1 MLHVWYSYE
10 SIHNWKVI
18 VSSNKEKYSAS
29 KVFFYHC
36 IYLITDCVPQQGEYK
51 RSLKC
56 KKHNNNRTQRP
67 SIKIILCYSKE
78 EHTQRTHCKQT
89 VYIKT
94 TSWRQHLYTFFTADL
109 FINAWTYFF
118 EGKKR
123 WRKGSPSRLKI
134 AIIIIKRNK
143 LKTLNIQN
151 FFRWHNRDIYECTG
165 AFY

>member
-1 MLHVWYSYE
+1 MLPKFLFIIVYTLLRTAFPARR
-10 SIHNWKVI
+10 IQTFFKV
-18 VSSNKEKYSAS
+18 
-29 KVFFYHC
+29 
-36 IYLITDCVPQQGEYK
+36 Q
-51 RSLKC
+51 
-56 KKHNNNRTQRP
+56 KKHNHNRTQRP
-67 SIKIILCYSKE
+67 TIKIILCYSKE

-118 EGKKR
+118 KGKKR

-134 AIIIIKRNK
+134 AITIIKRNK
-143 LKTLNIQN
+143 LKTLYIQN